1 MKKRYMLLMLLF
13 ALAGALLIGCGS
25 GAPVAANP
33 SPSPEAE
40 PTPVT
45 EPTPDPAETPEPR
58 PIATDLDLARE
69 ALIGYFAALN
79 EGRYAAA
86 VNLFGGSLEYPISV
100 NPDID
105 PNDPAAL
112 LEAACTRQLQCL
124 RVLNIADEEAVSDAE
139 FRFLVEF
146 QNADG
151 ELFVLGPCCGAT
163 EAEMPPVSQFPY
175 TVIKDGDTF
184 RVQEL
189 PVYVP

>member
-1 MKKRYMLLMLLF
+1 MRVLFRYIVLSILVALT
-13 ALAGALLIGCGS
+13 LAGCGTTPPAT
-25 GAPVAANP
+25 GAAATP
-33 SPSPEAE
+33 TGE
-40 PTPVT
+40 PTPAA

-79 EGRYAAA
+79 EGRYADAA
-86 VNLFGGSLEYPISV
+86 ELFGGSLEYPISV
-100 NPDID
+100 NPDVD
-105 PNDPAAL
+105 PGDPAAL

-124 RVLNIADEEAVSDAE
+124 RVLSVVEEQAVSDSE

-163 EAEMPPVSQFPY
+163 EAEMPPVSQFLY
-175 TVIKDGDTF
+175 TVIKDGDSF

>member
-25 GAPVAANP
+25 SAPIAANP

-45 EPTPDPAETPEPR
+45 EPTPDPVETPEPR

-79 EGRYAAA
+79 EGRYADA
-86 VNLFGGSLEYPISV
+86 VELFGGSLEYPISV
-100 NPDID
+100 NPDTD
-105 PNDPAAL
+105 PGDPAAL

-124 RVLNIADEEAVSDAE
+124 RVLNIAEEEAVSDSE

-146 QNADG
+146 QTATG

-163 EAEMPPVSQFPY
+163 EAEMPPMSQFPY
-175 TVIKDGDTF
+175 TVIKDGDAF
-184 RVQEL
+184 VVQEL